1 MLAVGADESGRRVLG
16 EVDIVWSTA
25 SPVLSIVG
33 QGRRPALLASADA
46 RPGSR
51 FSLVAEGR
59 QGEHRARGEA
69 AVVIIE
75 AEEPSTGLGFGI
87 PEPELVDDAGATW
100 RSRFDGRRWQVNA
113 SHDDYVALHGDAK
126 ARLRYLLA
134 LLAKEI
140 AQRTHGVPGS
150 EAALESLV
158 EDPGPRRTEPARRM
172 SVCAGEI
179 SVAVADFTEET
190 GVVRRVEGVA
200 RRSQRAII
208 AIYETV
214 LHTGIARI
222 VAEVSGR
229 ALAVEARRTR

>member
-1 MLAVGADESGRRVLG
+1 VGVDESGRRVLG
-16 EVDIVWSTA
+16 EVDIAWSTA
-25 SPVLSIVG
+25 SPVLSVVG
-33 QGRRPALLASADA
+33 EGRRPALLASAEA

-69 AVVIIE
+69 AVIIIE
-75 AEEPSTGLGFGI
+75 AEEPSAGLGFGI

-140 AQRTHGVPGS
+140 ALRTHGVPGS

-158 EDPGPRRTEPARRM
+158 EILA
-172 SVCAGEI
+172 
-179 SVAVADFTEET
+179 
-190 GVVRRVEGVA
+190 
-200 RRSQRAII
+200 
-208 AIYETV
+208 
-214 LHTGIARI
+214 H
-222 VAEVSGR
+222 AERNLRGG
-229 ALAVEARRTR
+229 